1 MIAKPVVVLVTSLL
15 RSVEMKVFQYDKK
28 VWEDYDDTT
37 SHTWQFGILKN
48 RSFLWVNY
56 ENPTAQHWS
65 SGGFHIVLSF
75 LSNSLFGVELN
86 NDKQCLAFEFFG
98 EYFSGW
104 EE

>member
-1 MIAKPVVVLVTSLL
+1 
-15 RSVEMKVFQYDKK
+15 MKVFQYDKK
-28 VWEDYDDTT
+28 VWDDYDDTT

-56 ENPTAQHWS
+56 ENPTAHHWS

-86 NDKQCLAFEFFG
+86 NDKQCLAFDFFG

-104 EE
+104 KE